1 MAENIN
7 DETTQ
12 PTVTTR
18 ERMKKVIIILERCA
32 GRHKNNPQD
41 NIGVALGGFCTAMAA
56 LLKVELDNPN
66 LEHFPFLGTDESVNE
81 ALAELDAIDPLYLAH
96 QHTGASLILEERRR
110 QIEEEG
116 YDAMHDRHHTPQ
128 DLCRAA
134 AAYALHEDHTDLV
147 ADGARNLW
155 PWGARFWKPKG
166 HLRNLV
172 RAGALIAAAI
182 DRLLADK
189 QL

>member
-1 MAENIN
+1 MANN
-7 DETTQ
+7 NETTQ

-18 ERMKKVIIILERCA
+18 ERTKKVIIILERCA
-32 GRHKNNPQD
+32 ERYKNSPQD
-41 NIGVALGGFCTAMAA
+41 NISVALCGFCTAMAA
-56 LLKVELDNPN
+56 LLKAELDNSN
-66 LEHFPFLGTDESVNE
+66 LEHFPFLGTDESVNK
-81 ALAELDAIDPLYLAH
+81 ALEELDAIDPLYLAH
-96 QHTGASLILEERRR
+96 HHTGASLILAERRR

-116 YDAMHDRHHTPQ
+116 YDAAHDFCHTPQ
-128 DLCRAA
+128 TLCRAA
-134 AAYALHEDHTDLV
+134 AAYALHEDCADLV

-155 PWGARFWKPKG
+155 PWGARFWKPKD